1 MKQNSGR
8 SLLRLS
14 GIRTGIVTR
23 CRSPILEGKLKKF
36 VEQGILFVLIIA
48 VIVAIFAPVGVLI
61 EEFLNIESGGSGSFN
76 YKESCSN
83 KNSTEQMV
91 SIIIIVNYI
100 CCNYSYI

>member
-1 MKQNSGR
+1 MRQNNGS

-14 GIRTGIVTR
+14 GIRTGIVTS

-61 EEFLNIESGGSGSFN
+61 EEFFNIESGGSGSFN

-91 SIIIIVNYI
+91 SINY
-100 CCNYSYI
+100 YS